1 MENKQYGPSM
11 SRNAIGEFQG
21 TNGNVN
27 ESVVVLSGHIDSW
40 DVGVG
45 AMDDAGGSFI
55 SWKALEYLK
64 KMNYRPKRTLR

>member
-1 MENKQYGPSM
+1 M
-11 SRNAIGEFQG
+11 SRNAIGELQG
-21 TNGNVN
+21 TNKNVN

-64 KMNYRPKRTLR
+64 KMNYRPKRTLRYILK